1 MRADKVLYE
10 RITAIGISISC
21 GDNNGYKQLQG
32 CLSERM
38 CVYCKVWYL
47 IGEIHHRKIVIV
59 SMQAT
64 PFTRWCEGVQST
76 RWCEGVQCM
85 QEESFTK
92 LVEKYLASIPRS
104 PDAEAKPIGSLQPL
118 PVEFPQGVVQEDVK

>member
-1 MRADKVLYE
+1 
-10 RITAIGISISC
+10 
-21 GDNNGYKQLQG
+21 
-32 CLSERM
+32 
-38 CVYCKVWYL
+38 
-47 IGEIHHRKIVIV
+47 
-59 SMQAT
+59 
-64 PFTRWCEGVQST
+64 
-76 RWCEGVQCM
+76 M